1 METTDFLGQ
10 LAKTMEELGFTSDVS
25 LEIVIGGT
33 QVYEIDGAGTKWAP
47 TKGTKKYDKD
57 AFLIIRKPV
66 PVVSSTPNPEL
77 KPHHGHYVAK

>member
-1 METTDFLGQ
+1 
-10 LAKTMEELGFTSDVS
+10 MEELGFTSDVS

-47 TKGTKKYDKD
+47 VKGTKKYDKD

-66 PVVSSTPNPEL
+66 SVVSSTPNPEL